1 MNQSDDLEYQLDTL
15 AIRTGHTRSFEGEHG
30 EPIFLTSSFV
40 YENAAEAAAKFSG
53 QVQGNIYSRFT
64 NPTVS
69 MFEKRLAALDGAERA
84 VATSSGMGAIL
95 SIAMAYLKAGDHVI
109 CSRAVFGSIVALF
122 EKYIA
127 KFGVDITFVD
137 LSDLNA
143 WKNAV
148 RPETKLL
155 FVESP
160 SNPLAEI
167 ADIQALADIAH
178 ANGAL
183 LAVDNSFCTPVL
195 QQPLKLGADLVIYSA
210 TKYLD
215 GQGRALGG
223 AVVGNHQLLE
233 EVFSVVR
240 TLGPSMSPFNAWI
253 FLKGLETLRLRM
265 KAHCEN
271 AQKLAEWLS
280 THERNRIKVLMLFD
294 VGGSMDAHIAQC
306 EKLFSAAKTEFKTLE
321 YFYFHNCLYDYV
333 WKDNYRRTATR
344 MNTWDLFHTYGRD
357 YRVIVVG
364 DASMAPYELKSVGGS
379 VEYMND
385 EAGEV
390 WLRRLRQHFD
400 KTAWLNPETEGYWHY
415 TQTIGWIKEIF
426 ENHMYPMTLKGIE
439 DLTRYLSR

>member
-122 EKYIA
+122 EKYIG

-137 LSDLNA
+137 LRDLDA

-183 LAVDNSFCTPVL
+183 LAIDNSFCTPVL
-195 QQPLKLGADLVIYSA
+195 QQPLKFGADLVIYSA

-223 AVVGNHQLLE
+223 AVVGKHQLLE

-240 TLGPSMSPFNAWI
+240 TLGPSMSPFNAWV

-265 KAHCEN
+265 KAHCES

-280 THERNRIKVLMLFD
+280 THEKV
-294 VGGSMDAHIAQC
+294 
-306 EKLFSAAKTEFKTLE
+306 EKVYYAGLPTHEGHELAAKQQNGFGGIVSFVVKGERE
-321 YFYFHNCLYDYV
+321 GA
-333 WKDNYRRTATR
+333 WKVIDNTKFISITGNLGDVKSTITHPAT
-344 MNTWDLFHTYGRD
+344 TTHGKLSVEAKQAAGIQEGLI
-357 YRVIVVG
+357 RV
-364 DASMAPYELKSVGGS
+364 SVGL
-379 VEYMND
+379 EDIND
-385 EAGEV
+385 I
-390 WLRRLRQHFD
+390 
-400 KTAWLNPETEGYWHY
+400 
-415 TQTIGWIKEIF
+415 IGDISRG
-426 ENHMYPMTLKGIE
+426 L
-439 DLTRYLSR
+439 DLI

>member
-1 MNQSDDLEYQLDTL
+1 M
-15 AIRTGHTRSFEGEHG
+15 
-30 EPIFLTSSFV
+30 TSSFV

-95 SIAMAYLKAGDHVI
+95 SVAMAYLKAGDHVI
-109 CSRAVFGSIVALF
+109 CSRAVFGSVVALF

-137 LSDLNA
+137 LCDLDA

-195 QQPLKLGADLVIYSA
+195 QQPLKFGADLVIYSA

-233 EVFSVVR
+233 EVFGVVR
-240 TLGPSMSPFNAWI
+240 TLGPSMSPFNAWV

-265 KAHCEN
+265 KAHCES
-271 AQKLAEWLS
+271 AQILAEWLS
-280 THERNRIKVLMLFD
+280 THEKIEKVYYAGL
-294 VGGSMDAHIAQC
+294 SAH
-306 EKLFSAAKTEFKTLE
+306 EGHELAAKQQKGFGGIVSFVVKGERE
-321 YFYFHNCLYDYV
+321 GA
-333 WKDNYRRTATR
+333 WKVIDNTKFISITGNLGDVKSTITHPAT
-344 MNTWDLFHTYGRD
+344 TTHGKLSAEAKQAAGIQDGLI
-357 YRVIVVG
+357 RV
-364 DASMAPYELKSVGGS
+364 SVGL
-379 VEYMND
+379 EDIND
-385 EAGEV
+385 I
-390 WLRRLRQHFD
+390 
-400 KTAWLNPETEGYWHY
+400 
-415 TQTIGWIKEIF
+415 IGDISRG
-426 ENHMYPMTLKGIE
+426 L
-439 DLTRYLSR
+439 DLI

>member
-1 MNQSDDLEYQLDTL
+1 MTSKGEHLMNQSDDLEYQLDTL

-137 LSDLNA
+137 LRDLDA

-183 LAVDNSFCTPVL
+183 LAIDNSFCTPVL
-195 QQPLKLGADLVIYSA
+195 QQPLKFGADLVIYSA

-223 AVVGNHQLLE
+223 AVVGKHQLLE
-233 EVFSVVR
+233 EVFGVVR
-240 TLGPSMSPFNAWI
+240 TLGPSMSPFNAWV

-265 KAHCEN
+265 KAHCES

-280 THERNRIKVLMLFD
+280 THEKVEKVYYAGLPTHEGHELASKQQNGFGGIVSFVVKGEREGAWKVIDNTKFISITGNLGD
-294 VGGSMDAHIAQC
+294 VKSTITHPATTTHG
-306 EKLFSAAKTEFKTLE
+306 KLSAEAKQAAGIQEGLI
-321 YFYFHNCLYDYV
+321 
-333 WKDNYRRTATR
+333 
-344 MNTWDLFHTYGRD
+344 
-357 YRVIVVG
+357 RV
-364 DASMAPYELKSVGGS
+364 SVGL
-379 VEYMND
+379 EDIND
-385 EAGEV
+385 I
-390 WLRRLRQHFD
+390 
-400 KTAWLNPETEGYWHY
+400 
-415 TQTIGWIKEIF
+415 IGDISRG
-426 ENHMYPMTLKGIE
+426 L
-439 DLTRYLSR
+439 DLI

>member
-1 MNQSDDLEYQLDTL
+1 MTSKGEHLMNQSDDLEYQLDTL

-95 SIAMAYLKAGDHVI
+95 SVAMAYLKAGDHVI
-109 CSRAVFGSIVALF
+109 CSRAVFGSVVALF

-137 LSDLNA
+137 LCDLDD

-195 QQPLKLGADLVIYSA
+195 QQPLKFGADLVIYSA

-233 EVFSVVR
+233 EVFGVVR
-240 TLGPSMSPFNAWI
+240 TLGPSMSPFNAWV

-265 KAHCEN
+265 KAHCES

-280 THERNRIKVLMLFD
+280 THEKV
-294 VGGSMDAHIAQC
+294 
-306 EKLFSAAKTEFKTLE
+306 EKVYYAGLPTHEGHELAAKQQNGFGGIVSFVVKGERE
-321 YFYFHNCLYDYV
+321 GA
-333 WKDNYRRTATR
+333 WKVIDNTKFISITGNLGDVKSTITHPAT
-344 MNTWDLFHTYGRD
+344 TTHGKLSVEAKQAAGIQEGLI
-357 YRVIVVG
+357 RV
-364 DASMAPYELKSVGGS
+364 SVGL
-379 VEYMND
+379 EDIND
-385 EAGEV
+385 I
-390 WLRRLRQHFD
+390 
-400 KTAWLNPETEGYWHY
+400 
-415 TQTIGWIKEIF
+415 IGDISRG
-426 ENHMYPMTLKGIE
+426 L
-439 DLTRYLSR
+439 DLI